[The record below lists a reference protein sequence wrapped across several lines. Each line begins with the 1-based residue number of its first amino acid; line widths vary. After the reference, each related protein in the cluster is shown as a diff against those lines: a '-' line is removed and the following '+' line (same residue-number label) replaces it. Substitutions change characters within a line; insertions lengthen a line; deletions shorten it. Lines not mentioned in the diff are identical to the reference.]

1 MEGGDVR
8 EGEMEGGDVREG
20 EMEGG
25 EGSVSSSRGF
35 FLVLR
40 SFIVCSM
47 ERWSLL
53 LALGTVFE
61 GMGRRERYRGN
72 VMEGCKEGGEGWK
85 GSK

>member
-8 EGEMEGGDVREG
+8 EGEMEGGGGVWG

-40 SFIVCSM
+40 SFMVCSM

-53 LALGTVFE
+53 LALGTVAKMDGE
-61 GMGRRERYRGN
+61 RERGDEQGGGRRGKDRVG
-72 VMEGCKEGGEGWK
+72 
-85 GSK
+85 